1 VPGRPAR
8 RCQQRQAAQG
18 DPGQDGRAPG
28 RLGQADRVA
37 EGGGAG
43 DRADEWLQ
51 VDEGAGDPGRDA
63 GLAVGEEGERCQ
75 RARQRQGAGGE
86 QGSRAAGGDRRTLGD
101 GGDGEGG
108 QPGRGELGRGHG
120 HRVAAGQQA
129 GLGHGERGREEQR
142 RQDQPVAG
150 EGRAAAPTG
159 GDQADAGQR
168 HREAEPRHR
177 ARDLAVPEGGDD
189 RDQHRG
195 GPDEQGPVADAGAG
209 DPGVLHQ
216 DRPAVAHRPP
226 GEHGRAPGGAGPGAA
241 RGQQH
246 GRGQAEPDDGEPSGR
261 QPLQGE
267 LAQGHRRAPEQASG
281 GERGDG
287 GPTVEVH
294 AVIVPGYRATFVS
307 YAEIRNNRL

>member
-1 VPGRPAR
+1 MESRVYSPARARGRAPLDTVLGRPAR

-43 DRADEWLQ
+43 DRADEWL
-51 VDEGAGDPGRDA
+51 
-63 GLAVGEEGERCQ
+63 
-75 RARQRQGAGGE
+75 
-86 QGSRAAGGDRRTLGD
+86 
-101 GGDGEGG
+101 
-108 QPGRGELGRGHG
+108 

-159 GDQADAGQR
+159 GDQADAGER
-168 HREAEPRHR
+168 HREAQPRHR

-195 GPDEQGPVADAGAG
+195 GPDEQGPVADAGAAIPAFCTRI
-209 DPGVLHQ
+209 DP
-216 DRPAVAHRPP
+216 R
-226 GEHGRAPGGAGPGAA
+226 
-241 RGQQH
+241 
-246 GRGQAEPDDGEPSGR
+246 
-261 QPLQGE
+261 
-267 LAQGHRRAPEQASG
+267 
-281 GERGDG
+281 
-287 GPTVEVH
+287 
-294 AVIVPGYRATFVS
+294 
-307 YAEIRNNRL
+307 